1 MQLFLKRLLFFL
13 AVGLFLGVNA
23 YAGTGDTL
31 GLSSTWTKV
40 SAWFT
45 DGYVMKIISFLM
57 LIFAITLVT
66 MKQYLYAI
74 VILIVLVVISNLPS
88 VINAFAGATF

>member
-1 MQLFLKRLLFFL
+1 MSLTKRLLFLF
-13 AVGLFLGVNA
+13 AIGLFLGANA
-23 YAGTGDTL
+23 YAGTGDTM

-57 LIFAITLVT
+57 LVFAITLVT

-74 VILIVLVVISNLPS
+74 VILIVLVIVSTLAS
-88 VINAFAGATF
+88 VVNAFAGATF

>member
-1 MQLFLKRLLFFL
+1 MSLTKRLLFLF
-13 AVGLFLGVNA
+13 AIGLFLGANA
-23 YAGTGDTL
+23 YAGTGDSM
-31 GLSSTWTKV
+31 GLSTTWTKV

-57 LIFAITLVT
+57 LVFAITLVT

-74 VILIVLVVISNLPS
+74 VILIVLVIVSNLAS
-88 VINAFAGATF
+88 VVNAFAGATF